1 MDFTKVPIGFGMEL
15 AQNEEAMAR
24 YAGLSQQ
31 EKQAI
36 LDQAHRARSEEEMR
50 QIVSSIAV
58 M

>member
-15 AQNEEAMAR
+15 AQNEAAMAR

-31 EKQAI
+31 EKQAV
-36 LDQAHRARSEEEMR
+36 LDRAHRARSEEEMR
-50 QIVSSIAV
+50 QIVSGIAV

>member
-31 EKQAI
+31 QKQAI

>member
-24 YAGLSQQ
+24 YAGLSRQQ
-31 EKQAI
+31 KQSI
-36 LDQAHRARSEEEMR
+36 LDRAHHARSEEEMR
-50 QIVSSIAV
+50 RIVSGIAA

>member
-50 QIVSSIAV
+50 QIVSSVAV